1 MPAIFLSFRPRLP
14 HATHQTQHHHYQAKH
29 PHTSITDATSQ
40 YAQAATHRPL
50 PRLSESPAATHR
62 PLPRPPP
69 AESPA
74 ATHGP
79 LPRPPG
85 RYNPMPTSSPPLVPY
100 HPDPSPPGRGRA
112 SSALASCL
120 AATAFL
126 LLAAGGAVPALPAAA
141 AGHRRG
147 GRALAGLRDR
157 QRHHRLHLRA
167 DRRRPQPQPLAHL
180 DSLLRVA
187 YAGVS
192 ELGCAY
198 ILAGLINTSQH
209 INFYY

>member
-62 PLPRPPP
+62 
-69 AESPA
+69 
-74 ATHGP
+74 P

-147 GRALAGLRDR
+147 GRALACLRDR